1 MIRGAK
7 KIALVEMGGSHDECL
22 YAQVR
27 YLKSAGHHVEL
38 ICNSS
43 LKSNVDYFDGLDRVH
58 FIELRKGLTQW
69 VDLVRIRKILVR
81 GKFDRIVFNTAQ
93 GNVPKNLF
101 LLPLSKKALRFGV
114 IHNLRK
120 FSNSVSQRAITRNLN
135 AYFVLNDYLLDRVPP
150 EIQKTVK
157 LHALYTVF
165 YPSYPVLEVPK
176 PANEIWIC
184 IPGQVERNRR
194 DYDGL
199 FDSIERFGVNK
210 NVKFILLGRCEHL
223 DGDGEYIKHKISQL
237 DVSEQFMLWDSFI
250 ETELFYSIL
259 QLSDYVMPLIH
270 PEHESFSLYE
280 YQISG
285 AFNLAFGFKKPLL
298 MDESFAEFE
307 DFKTNAIH
315 YAVPTM
321 MEQINRLEIPDAAQ
335 FYQEEKWEFEFQKR
349 GFLKVLGVEN

>member
-1 MIRGAK
+1 MIQGAK

-27 YLKSAGHHVEL
+27 YLTSAGHHVEL

-43 LKSNVDYFDGLDRVH
+43 LKSNVSYFDGLDRVH
-58 FIELRKGLTQW
+58 LIELRKGLKQW
-69 VDLVRIRKILVR
+69 VDLIRIRRILVN

-93 GNVPKNLF
+93 GNVLKNLF
-101 LLPLSKKALRFGV
+101 LLPLPKKALRFGV

-120 FSNSVSQRAITRNLN
+120 LSNSVSQSVITRNLKG
-135 AYFVLNDYLLDRVPP
+135 YFVLNDYLLDRVPP
-150 EIQKTVK
+150 EIRKTVNV
-157 LHALYTVF
+157 HSLYTVF
-165 YPSYPVLEVPK
+165 YPTYPPVEVSK
-176 PANEIWIC
+176 PTNEIWIC
-184 IPGQVERNRR
+184 IPGQVERSRR

-199 FDSIERFGVNK
+199 FDSIERFGVNE

-223 DGDGEYIKHKISQL
+223 DGDGESIKHRISEL
-237 DVSEQFMLWDSFI
+237 GVTDQFMLWDSFI

-259 QLSDYVMPLIH
+259 QYSDYVLPLIH
-270 PEHESFSLYE
+270 PDHESFSLYE

-298 MDESFAEFE
+298 MEHSFAEFE

-315 YAVPTM
+315 YAVPSM
-321 MEQINRLEIPDAAQ
+321 MEKINRLEIPRSDQ
-335 FYQEEKWEFEFQKR
+335 FYQEEKWEFEYQKR
-349 GFLKVLGVEN
+349 GFLQALGL